1 MSVAAIDACRAV
13 NDLRGDGIVVATM
26 GALNALDSLGGGHPL
41 TIGCVPLMGGSGALG
56 LGLALARPERRVIV
70 LDGDSSLLMELG
82 ILSTIADAAPA
93 NYLHVVFANG
103 VQFGGHSNTPIPGRG
118 GVDFVSIAKGAGFR
132 HARRAETLEEFAAL
146 LAEAMSTPGPFFCEL
161 AVAPLA
167 AQLSAR
173 RPQPE
178 ISGAR
183 FPRLG
188 NEGRRIREALGAD
201 DRAA

>member
-1 MSVAAIDACRAV
+1 MPVTAIDACKAV
-13 NDLRGDGIVVATM
+13 NDVRGDSIVVATM
-26 GALNALDSLGGGHPL
+26 GALNALDSLGGGYPL
-41 TIGCVPLMGGSGALG
+41 TLGCVPLMGGSGALG
-56 LGLALARPERRVIV
+56 LGLALARPERKVIV

-82 ILSTIADAAPA
+82 VLATIGDAAPA
-93 NYLHVVFANG
+93 NHIHVVFANG

-118 GVDFVSIAKGAGFR
+118 GVDFAAVAKAAGFR
-132 HARRAETLEEFAAL
+132 HARRAETLDEFTAL
-146 LAEAMSTPGPFFCEL
+146 LAEAMSAPGPFFCEL
-161 AVAPLA
+161 AVKPPA

-173 RPQPE
+173 QPQPE

-188 NEGRRIREALGAD
+188 NEGRRIRETLGAD

>member
-1 MSVAAIDACRAV
+1 MSVTAIDACRAV
-13 NDLRGDGIVVATM
+13 NDVRGDSIVVATM
-26 GALNALDSLGGGHPL
+26 GALNALDSLGGGYPF

-82 ILSTIADAAPA
+82 VLSTVADAAPA
-93 NYLHVVFANG
+93 NYIHVVFANG

-118 GVDFVSIAKGAGFR
+118 GVDFVTVAKGAGFR
-132 HARRAETLEEFAAL
+132 HARRADTVDGFEAL
-146 LAEAMSTPGPFFCEL
+146 LAEAMSAPGPFFCEL
-161 AVAPLA
+161 AVTPPA

-173 RPQPE
+173 QPQPE
-178 ISGAR
+178 IAGAR

-188 NEGRRIREALGAD
+188 NEGRRIRDALGASNQ
-201 DRAA
+201 AA